1 MYECVL
7 LGCVGCQVSRWGV
20 YFALGPW
27 DKVNLGDKSPTVFLV
42 LIYKFVLIKS
52 REKKLLP
59 LFSYK
64 TDTRTDSRTERQTE
78 RQWDKLEDCRL
89 KEFQCP

>member
-20 YFALGPW
+20 YVALGPW

-52 REKKLLP
+52 REKKHLP

-64 TDTRTDSRTERQTE
+64 TDTRTDNRTDRQIDSGT
-78 RQWDKLEDCRL
+78 DL
-89 KEFQCP
+89 KTAD